1 MSPKVLVNPSYTPHT
16 SQYPFLPKARAAHKY
31 LSRRRAIGLIV
42 RCDADASSQLD
53 DARVTVKH
61 G

>member
-1 MSPKVLVNPSYTPHT
+1 KR
-16 SQYPFLPKARAAHKY
+16 ARRTNIFRDVAR
-31 LSRRRAIGLIV
+31 SIGLIV
-42 RCDADASSQLD
+42 RRDADASSQLD